1 MTTSRDIVPAAD
13 LGRVHFIG
21 IGGAGMS
28 GIARVMLARGIAV
41 SGSDARDSD
50 VVTGLRALGAMVTIG
65 HAGDTVEDVD
75 TVVVS
80 SAIRDDNPELVR
92 ARGLGLRVVHRS
104 SALGSLM
111 TDRRTVAVAGT
122 HGKTTTTSMTTVALQ
137 ACAADPSFVIGG
149 VLTATG
155 ANAHE
160 GTGDVFVAEADESDG
175 SFLLYEPTVGIVTNV
190 EADHLDHYGTADAV
204 TEAFRAFARRTA
216 EAGGTLVACLDDPG
230 AAGIAAYA
238 ADQGCDVIGY
248 GLGPF
253 DEQTVAGLRVAAIAP
268 GGSQGQDQDF
278 TITVGERSIPVALHQ
293 PGHYNAL
300 NATAAVCSA
309 LALGYAPKEAAQGLA
324 GYHGTRRRF
333 EYRGQG
339 SGVRVFDD
347 YAHHPTEITALL
359 TAAKDVVDP
368 GGRVHVVFQ
377 PHLFSRTQSFRRDF
391 GIALGI
397 ADDVIVLD
405 VFPARE
411 DPVPGVT
418 GAIVADEVPHAG
430 AVFLPAF
437 TQVVPYLLE
446 RVQPGDIVLT
456 VGAGD
461 VTVLGAEIVEAL
473 GGA

>member
-1 MTTSRDIVPAAD
+1 MTTSTGIVPAAD

-50 VVTGLRALGAMVTIG
+50 VVTGLRALGAVVTIG
-65 HAGDTVEDVD
+65 HAGDTVDDVD

-92 ARGLGLRVVHRS
+92 ARGLGLRVIHRS
-104 SALGSLM
+104 AALGSLM

-216 EAGGTLVACLDDPG
+216 ETGGTLVACLDDPG

-238 ADQGCDVIGY
+238 ASQGCDVIGY
-248 GLGPF
+248 GSGPF
-253 DEQTVAGLRVAAIAP
+253 EDLTAVGVRVAAIIP
-268 GGSQGQDQDF
+268 GSTQGQDQDF
-278 TITVGERSIPVALHQ
+278 TITIDGRSIPVELHQ
-293 PGHYNAL
+293 PGEYNAL
-300 NATAAVCSA
+300 NATAAVCTA
-309 LALGYAPKEAAQGLA
+309 LALGYSPQEAAQGLA

-359 TAAKDVVDP
+359 TAARDVVDP

-377 PHLFSRTQSFRRDF
+377 PHLFSRTQNFRREF

-397 ADDVIVLD
+397 ADEAIVLD

-418 GAIVADEVPHAG
+418 GAIVADEVPHGG

-437 TQVVPYLLE
+437 TQVVPHLLE
-446 RVQPGDIVLT
+446 RVRPGDIVLT

-461 VTVLGAEIVEAL
+461 VTVLGPEIVEAL